1 MSKSLGNVIP
11 PQDVMNTLGADIL
24 RLWIASTDFTKEMTV
39 SHEILNRTSDTYR
52 RIRNTSRFLLAN
64 MAGFNPETDQVALD
78 DLVSLDAEMIRRTKA
93 LSEKIIGHY
102 ERYEFSEVTQSLHH
116 FCVDDLGGFYLDII
130 KDRQYTLKADSHA
143 RKSCQTA
150 MYWITD
156 ALVRWMAPILSFT
169 AQEIWEVM
177 PGTRPHRF
185 VFAVTEAELPEA
197 NGRAT
202 VDWSLI
208 QSAKE
213 AVNQAIE
220 AARNDGLV
228 KGSLSAEVALYADGP
243 VFDALTALGD
253 ELRFVTI
260 TSEVTLHRLSDAPS
274 DALSDP
280 ACPQLSV
287 VVSATSSEKCERCWH
302 HRPDVG
308 TVSEHPTLCAR
319 CVDNVEG
326 VGEERTFA

>member
-1 MSKSLGNVIP
+1 MISGVL
-11 PQDVMNTLGADIL
+11 
-24 RLWIASTDFTKEMTV
+24 
-39 SHEILNRTSDTYR
+39 
-52 RIRNTSRFLLAN
+52 SR
-64 MAGFNPETDQVALD
+64 
-78 DLVSLDAEMIRRTKA
+78 
-93 LSEKIIGHY
+93 
-102 ERYEFSEVTQSLHH
+102 HH
-116 FCVDDLGGFYLDII
+116 

-143 RKSCQTA
+143 RRSCQTA

-177 PGTRPHRF
+177 PGTRPHQF
-185 VFAVTEAELPEA
+185 VFAVTEAELPQA
-197 NGRAT
+197 SGRAT

-213 AVNQAIE
+213 LVNQAIE

-228 KGSLSAEVALYADGP
+228 KGSLSAEVALYAEGP
-243 VFDALTALGD
+243 VFDALATLGD

-274 DALSDP
+274 QAVSDP
-280 ACPQLSV
+280 AFSQLSV

-308 TVSEHPTLCAR
+308 TVNEHNLMHALCR
-319 CVDNVEG
+319 QC
-326 VGEERTFA
+326 